1 MKTQDLNSLP
11 ASKGDIERILE
22 VLRTPLFAGS
32 LGPENPALIDLEK
45 RLALIERV
53 TKAVAGIGLP
63 DLPIDVETASAIT
76 GMAASTLLR
85 YGACRHIDTVKIG
98 TKKQFSLR
106 SCIQLVK
113 NGSRKAVIDC
123 TTDMSNY
130 RRKKQKR

>member
-1 MKTQDLNSLP
+1 MEQNMELP
-11 ASKGDIERILE
+11 ASKGDIERVLE
-22 VLRTPLFAGS
+22 ALKTPLFMGS
-32 LGPENPALIDLEK
+32 PEPESPVFIDLEK
-45 RLALIERV
+45 RLALIERA
-53 TKAVAGIGLP
+53 TKAAAGIGLP

-113 NGSRKAVIDC
+113 NGSRKAVISC

-130 RRKKQKR
+130 SRKKQRRK